1 MRENFKFA
9 DSEGVELNVYKW
21 SPEGEVL
28 GVVQISHGMTENILR
43 YDEFAKYLN
52 NKGFI
57 VYGHDHRGHGLT
69 AKSKEELGYIADNEG
84 FDWLVRDLYELMM
97 MIKEENNGLPIYL
110 FGHSM
115 GSFVSQR
122 FIELHGNEIDG
133 VILSGS
139 NGEPT
144 KLTPLGILLSNIEIK
159 LFGRKHT
166 SKMMDKLSFGDFNK
180 KFKPNRTPYDWLC
193 SVDSEVDKYIANEYC
208 GFVCSASFYYDL
220 LRGLRAIHK
229 DENFSSIPKDLPI
242 YILAGDMDP
251 VGFFG
256 KGIVNLYDKLKLT
269 GVKDVEYKLYK
280 NKRHEILN
288 EDNKLE
294 VMNDISTWLFN
305 KVVNRKNG
313 LKETVVL

>member
-69 AKSKEELGYIADNEG
+69 AKSKDELGYIADNEG

-97 MIKEENNGLPIYL
+97 MIKEENKGLPIYL

-122 FIELHGNEIDG
+122 FVELHGKEIDG
-133 VILSGS
+133 LILSGS

-144 KLTPLGILLSNIEIK
+144 KLAPIGIFLSNMEIK
-159 LFGRKHT
+159 IFGRKHT

-313 LKETVVL
+313 SKETVVL

>member
-1 MRENFKFA
+1 MRDNFKFA

-21 SPEGEVL
+21 RPEGEVL

-69 AKSKEELGYIADNEG
+69 AKSKDELGYIADNEG

-97 MIKEENNGLPIYL
+97 MIKEENKGLPIYL

-122 FIELHGNEIDG
+122 FVELHGKEIDG
-133 VILSGS
+133 LILSGS

-144 KLTPLGILLSNIEIK
+144 KLAPIGIFLSNMEIK
-159 LFGRKHT
+159 IFGRKHT

-242 YILAGDMDP
+242 YILAGDMDH

>member
-69 AKSKEELGYIADNEG
+69 AKSKDELGYIADNEG

-97 MIKEENNGLPIYL
+97 MIKEENKGLPIYL

-122 FIELHGNEIDG
+122 FVELHGKEIDG
-133 VILSGS
+133 LILSGS

-144 KLTPLGILLSNIEIK
+144 KLAPIGIFLSNMEIK
-159 LFGRKHT
+159 IFGRKHT

-256 KGIVNLYDKLKLT
+256 KGIVNLYYKLKLT

>member
-1 MRENFKFA
+1 MRENFKFK
-9 DSEGVELNVYKW
+9 DSDGVELNVYKW
-21 SPEGEVL
+21 RPECEAI

-43 YDEFAKYLN
+43 YDEFAQFLN
-52 NKGFI
+52 NKGFV

-69 AKSKEELGYIADNEG
+69 AKTKEDLGYIADNEG

-97 MIKEENNGLPIYL
+97 KVKEDNKGLPIYL

-122 FIELHGNEIDG
+122 FIELHGNDIDG

-144 KLTPLGILLSNIEIK
+144 KLAPLGILLSNIEIK

-166 SKMMDKLSFGDFNK
+166 SKMMDKLSFGDFNN
-180 KFKPNRTPYDWLC
+180 KFKPNRTPFDWLC
-193 SVDSEVDKYIANEYC
+193 SVNSEVDKYIANEYC
-208 GFVCSASFYYDL
+208 GFICSASFYYDL
-220 LRGLRAIHK
+220 LRGLKAIHK
-229 DENFSSIPKDLPI
+229 SENFNSIPKDLPI

-256 KGIVNLYDKLKLT
+256 KGIVNLNNKLKSV
-269 GVKDVEYKLYK
+269 GIKDVNYKLYK
-280 NKRHEILN
+280 GKRHEILN
-288 EDNKLE
+288 EDNKFE
-294 VMNDISTWLFN
+294 VMSDVSEWLIKKINN
-305 KVVNRKNG
+305 K
-313 LKETVVL
+313 

>member
-21 SPEGEVL
+21 RPEGEVL

-69 AKSKEELGYIADNEG
+69 AKSKDELGYIADNEG

-97 MIKEENNGLPIYL
+97 MIKEENKGLPIYL

-122 FIELHGNEIDG
+122 FVELHGKEIDG
-133 VILSGS
+133 LILSGS

-144 KLTPLGILLSNIEIK
+144 KLAPIGIFLSNMEIK
-159 LFGRKHT
+159 IFGRKHT
-166 SKMMDKLSFGDFNK
+166 SKMMDKLSFGDFNR

-242 YILAGDMDP
+242 YILAGDMDH

>member
-69 AKSKEELGYIADNEG
+69 AKSKDELGYIADNEG

-97 MIKEENNGLPIYL
+97 MIKEENKGFPIYL

-122 FIELHGNEIDG
+122 FVELHGKEIDG
-133 VILSGS
+133 LILSGS

-144 KLTPLGILLSNIEIK
+144 KLAPIGIFLSNMEIK
-159 LFGRKHT
+159 IFGRKHT

>member
-21 SPEGEVL
+21 SPEGEIL

-69 AKSKEELGYIADNEG
+69 AKSKEDLGYIADNEG

-97 MIKEENNGLPIYL
+97 MIKEENKGLPIYL

-122 FIELHGNEIDG
+122 FVELHGKEIDG
-133 VILSGS
+133 LILSGS

-144 KLTPLGILLSNIEIK
+144 KLAPIGIFLSNMEIK

-305 KVVNRKNG
+305 KVVNRKSG

>member
-21 SPEGEVL
+21 RPEGEVL

-69 AKSKEELGYIADNEG
+69 AKSKDELGYIADNEG

-97 MIKEENNGLPIYL
+97 MIKEENKGLPIYL

-122 FIELHGNEIDG
+122 FVELHGKEIDG
-133 VILSGS
+133 LILSGS

-144 KLTPLGILLSNIEIK
+144 KLAPIGIFLSNMEIK
-159 LFGRKHT
+159 IFGRKHT

-242 YILAGDMDP
+242 YILAGDMDH

>member
-1 MRENFKFA
+1 MRENFRFK
-9 DSEGVELNVYKW
+9 DSDGVELNVYNW
-21 SPEGEVL
+21 IPDGEIK
-28 GVVQISHGMTENILR
+28 GIVQISHGMTENVLR
-43 YDEFAKYLN
+43 YDEFANHLN
-52 NKGFI
+52 NEGFI

-69 AKSKEELGYIADNEG
+69 AKTKDELGYIADNEG
-84 FDWLVRDLYELMM
+84 FNWLVRDLYEI
-97 MIKEENNGLPIYL
+97 IKNVKEDNKGLPIYL

-144 KLTPLGILLSNIEIK
+144 KLIPLGILLSSIEIK
-159 LFGRKHT
+159 LFGRRHT
-166 SKMMDKLSFGDFNK
+166 SKMMDKLSFGDFNR

-220 LRGLRAIHK
+220 LRGLKAIHK
-229 DENFSSIPKDLPI
+229 DENFNSIPKDLPI

-256 KGIVNLYDKLKLT
+256 KGIVNLYNKLKST
-269 GVKDVEYKLYK
+269 GIKDVKYKLYK
-280 NKRHEILN
+280 GKRHEILN

-294 VMNDISTWLFN
+294 VMKDVSAWLLDKINN
-305 KVVNRKNG
+305 K
-313 LKETVVL
+313 

>member
-1 MRENFKFA
+1 MRENFKFK
-9 DSEGVELNVYKW
+9 DSDGVELNVYKW
-21 SPEGEVL
+21 IPEGEIKA
-28 GVVQISHGMTENILR
+28 VVQISHGMTEHILR
-43 YDEFAKYLN
+43 YDEFASYLN
-52 NKGFI
+52 KNGFL

-69 AKSKEELGYIADNEG
+69 AKTKDDLGYIADSEG

-97 MIKEENNGLPIYL
+97 KVKDDNKGLPIYL

-122 FIELHGNEIDG
+122 FIELHGNDIDG

-144 KLTPLGILLSNIEIK
+144 KLAPLGILLSNIEIK

-166 SKMMDKLSFGDFNK
+166 SKMMDKLSFGDFNN
-180 KFKPNRTPYDWLC
+180 KFKPNRTAFDWLC

-208 GFVCSASFYYDL
+208 GFICSASFYYDL
-220 LRGLRAIHK
+220 LRGLKAIHK
-229 DENFSSIPKDLPI
+229 KENFNSIPKDLPI

-256 KGIVNLYDKLKLT
+256 KGIVNLNNKLKSV
-269 GVKDVEYKLYK
+269 GIKDVNYKLYK
-280 NKRHEILN
+280 GKRHEILN
-288 EDNKLE
+288 EDNKFE
-294 VMNDISTWLFN
+294 VMSDVSEWLIKKINN
-305 KVVNRKNG
+305 K
-313 LKETVVL
+313 

>member
-1 MRENFKFA
+1 MRKNFKFR
-9 DSEGVELNVYKW
+9 DSDGLELNVYKW
-21 SPEGEVL
+21 TPKGEII

-43 YDEFAKYLN
+43 YDEFATYLN
-52 NKGFI
+52 NKGFV

-69 AKSKEELGYIADNEG
+69 AKSKDELGYIADNEG

-97 MIKEENNGLPIYL
+97 LIKEENKGLPIFL

-122 FIELHGNEIDG
+122 FIELYGNEIDG
-133 VILSGS
+133 LILSGS

-144 KLTPLGILLSNIEIK
+144 KLIPLGILLSNIEIK

-180 KFKPNRTPYDWLC
+180 NFKPNRTTYDWLC
-193 SVDSEVDKYIANEYC
+193 SVEGEVDKYIEDEYC
-208 GFVCSASFYYDL
+208 GFICSASFYYDL
-220 LRGLRAIHK
+220 LRGLKTIHK
-229 DENFSSIPKDLPI
+229 YDNFNSIPKNLPI

-256 KGIVNLYDKLKLT
+256 DGIVNLYNKLKSH
-269 GVKDVEYKLYK
+269 GVKDVSYKLYR

-294 VMNDISTWLFN
+294 VMNDIVSWLY
-305 KVVNRKNG
+305 NRIVTK
-313 LKETVVL
+313 K

>member
-1 MRENFKFA
+1 MRENFKFK
-9 DSEGVELNVYKW
+9 DSDGVELNVYKW
-21 SPEGEVL
+21 TPEGEII
-28 GVVQISHGMTENILR
+28 GIVQISHGMTENVLR

-52 NKGFI
+52 SKGFI

-69 AKSKEELGYIADNEG
+69 AKTKEDLGYIADNEG
-84 FDWLVRDLYELMM
+84 FDWLVKDLYELIM
-97 MIKEENNGLPIYL
+97 KVKDDNKGLPIYL

-144 KLTPLGILLSNIEIK
+144 KLAPLGILLSNIEIK

-166 SKMMDKLSFGDFNK
+166 SKMMDRLSFGDFNK
-180 KFKPNRTPYDWLC
+180 KFRPNKTPYDWLC

-208 GFVCSASFYYDL
+208 GFACSASFYYDL
-220 LRGLRAIHK
+220 LRGLKAIHK
-229 DENFSSIPKDLPI
+229 DENFNSIPKDLSI

-256 KGIVNLYDKLKLT
+256 KGIVNLYNKLKST
-269 GVKDVEYKLYK
+269 GIKDVNYKLYK
-280 NKRHEILN
+280 DKRHEILN
-288 EDNKLE
+288 EDNKVE
-294 VMNDISTWLFN
+294 VMNDVSNWLFD
-305 KVVNRKNG
+305 KIGSYKNNY
-313 LKETVVL
+313 ESVR

>member
-21 SPEGEVL
+21 RPEGEVL

-69 AKSKEELGYIADNEG
+69 AKSKDELGYIADNEG

-97 MIKEENNGLPIYL
+97 MIKEENKGLPIYL

-122 FIELHGNEIDG
+122 FVELHGKEIDG
-133 VILSGS
+133 LILSGS

-144 KLTPLGILLSNIEIK
+144 KLAPIGIFLSNMEIK
-159 LFGRKHT
+159 IFGRKHT
-166 SKMMDKLSFGDFNK
+166 SKMMDNLSFGDFNK

>member
-1 MRENFKFA
+1 MRKNFKFR
-9 DSEGVELNVYKW
+9 DSDGLELNVYKW
-21 SPEGEVL
+21 TPKGEII

-43 YDEFAKYLN
+43 YDEFATYLN
-52 NKGFI
+52 NKGFV

-69 AKSKEELGYIADNEG
+69 AKTKDELGYIADNEG

-97 MIKEENNGLPIYL
+97 MVKEENKGLPIFL

-122 FIELHGNEIDG
+122 FIELYGNEIDG
-133 VILSGS
+133 LILSGS

-144 KLTPLGILLSNIEIK
+144 KLIPIGILLSNIEIK

-180 KFKPNRTPYDWLC
+180 NFKPNRTTYDWLC
-193 SVDSEVDKYIANEYC
+193 SVEGEVDKYIENEYC
-208 GFVCSASFYYDL
+208 GFICSASFYYDL
-220 LRGLRAIHK
+220 LRGLKTIHK
-229 DENFSSIPKDLPI
+229 YDNFNSIPKKLPI

-256 KGIVNLYDKLKLT
+256 DGIVNLYNKLKAH
-269 GVKDVEYKLYK
+269 GVKDVSYKLYR

-294 VMNDISTWLFN
+294 VMNDIVSWLY
-305 KVVNRKNG
+305 NRIVTK
-313 LKETVVL
+313 K

>member
-1 MRENFKFA
+1 MRENFRFK
-9 DSEGVELNVYKW
+9 DSDGVELNVYNW
-21 SPEGEVL
+21 IPDGEIK
-28 GVVQISHGMTENILR
+28 GIVQISHGMTENVLR
-43 YDEFAKYLN
+43 YDEFANHLN
-52 NKGFI
+52 NEGFI

-69 AKSKEELGYIADNEG
+69 AKTKDELGYIADNEG
-84 FDWLVRDLYELMM
+84 FDWLVRDLYEI
-97 MIKEENNGLPIYL
+97 IKNVKEDNKGLPIYL

-144 KLTPLGILLSNIEIK
+144 KLIPLGILLSSIEIK
-159 LFGRKHT
+159 LFGRRHT
-166 SKMMDKLSFGDFNK
+166 SKIMDKLSFGDFNR

-220 LRGLRAIHK
+220 LRGLKAIHK
-229 DENFSSIPKDLPI
+229 DENFNSIPKDLPI

-256 KGIVNLYDKLKLT
+256 KGIVNLYNKLKST
-269 GVKDVEYKLYK
+269 GIKDVKYKLYK
-280 NKRHEILN
+280 GKRHEILN

-294 VMNDISTWLFN
+294 VMKDVSAWLLDKINN
-305 KVVNRKNG
+305 K
-313 LKETVVL
+313 

>member
-166 SKMMDKLSFGDFNK
+166 SKMMDKLSFGDFNR
-180 KFKPNRTPYDWLC
+180 KFRPNRTPYDWLC
-193 SVDSEVDKYIANEYC
+193 SVEEEVDKYIDNEYC

-220 LRGLRAIHK
+220 LRGLKAIHK
-229 DENFSSIPKDLPI
+229 KENFNSIPKDLPI
-242 YILAGDMDP
+242 YIIAGDMDP

-256 KGIVNLYDKLKLT
+256 KGIVNLYNKLQSI
-269 GVKDVEYKLYK
+269 GIKDVNYKLYK
-280 NKRHEILN
+280 DKRHEILN

-294 VMNDISTWLFN
+294 VMNDVSAWLLRKLEGFSTSECRN
-305 KVVNRKNG
+305 S
-313 LKETVVL
+313 